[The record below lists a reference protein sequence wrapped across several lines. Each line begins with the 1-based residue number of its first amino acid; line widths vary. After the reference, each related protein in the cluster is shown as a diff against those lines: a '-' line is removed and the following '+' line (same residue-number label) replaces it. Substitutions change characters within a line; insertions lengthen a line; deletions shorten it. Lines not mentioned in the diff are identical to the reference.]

1 MFIFAHIFAG
11 SVFGLVLGKF
21 LRDTRI
27 IPICIVSSIL
37 SDLIDKPLGYIL
49 FPDVLGPSR
58 TYFHALLAVMVITA
72 LALLAWR
79 FRSSMLLLLVA
90 MTVLLH
96 QLIDGMWHEP
106 VTWLY
111 PLLGPFQPYHDIN
124 YFKTYFWL
132 EISSPS
138 EWVFLFATLVVLS
151 LVYVDHVTLQV
162 PPWISRMRTPA
173 WYAVLLLLFVLGSYS
188 LWSGTTGSGN
198 LMTPYNTPLNNMMM
212 GIVALTGFC
221 ILVVFLFVTSPPG
234 SLKKQLQNLVL
245 L

>member
-11 SVFGLVLGKF
+11 SVFGLVFGK
-21 LRDTRI
+21 LLHDTRI
-27 IPICIVSSIL
+27 IPVCIASSIL
-37 SDLIDKPLGYIL
+37 SDLIDKPVGYIL

-58 TYFHALLAVMVITA
+58 TYFHALLAVIIITA

-79 FRSSMLLLLVA
+79 FRSSILIFMVA
-90 MTVLLH
+90 MSVLLH

-124 YFKTYFWL
+124 YFNTYFWL

-151 LVYVDHVTLQV
+151 LVYADDIPLQAS
-162 PPWISRMRTPA
+162 PWISSVRKPA
-173 WYAVLLLLFVLGSYS
+173 GYAMLLLLVVLGSFS
-188 LWSGTTGSGN
+188 LWSGITGTGN
-198 LMTPYNTPLNNMMM
+198 LMTLYNTPQNNMIM
-212 GIVALTGFC
+212 GIEALTGFC
-221 ILVVFLFVTSPPG
+221 ILVVFLFVTSPG
-234 SLKKQLQNLVL
+234 GRSEYDYRT
-245 L
+245 

>member
-58 TYFHALLAVMVITA
+58 TYFHALLAVIVITA

-151 LVYVDHVTLQV
+151 LVYSDHVTLQV
-162 PPWISRMRTPA
+162 PPWISRVRKPA
-173 WYAVLLLLFVLGSYS
+173 WYVVVVFLAVLGLSS
-188 LWSGTTGSGN
+188 LWSGSTGSGN
-198 LMTPYNTPLNNMMM
+198 VLAPYNTAETNMMM
-212 GIVALTGFC
+212 GIVALTGFF
-221 ILVVFLFVTSPPG
+221 ILAVFLFVMCPTDS
-234 SLKKQLQNLVL
+234 SKNNYRT
-245 L
+245 

>member
-27 IPICIVSSIL
+27 IPICIVSSVL
-37 SDLIDKPLGYIL
+37 SDLIDKSLGYIL

-79 FRSSMLLLLVA
+79 LWSSILIFMVA

-124 YFKTYFWL
+124 YFQTYFWL
-132 EISSPS
+132 EISSLS

-162 PPWISRMRTPA
+162 PPWISRMQTPA
-173 WYAVLLLLFVLGSYS
+173 WYVVVVILAVLGLSS
-188 LWSGTTGSGN
+188 LWSGSTGTGN
-198 LMTPYNTPLNNMMM
+198 VMAPYNTPENNMIM

-221 ILVVFLFVTSPPG
+221 ILVVFLFMMSPGG
-234 SLKKQLQNLVL
+234 SLKNKGKL
-245 L
+245 LF

>member
-11 SVFGLVLGKF
+11 SVFGLVLWKF

-37 SDLIDKPLGYIL
+37 SDLIDKPVGYIL

-79 FRSSMLLLLVA
+79 FRGSILIFMVA

-111 PLLGPFQPYHDIN
+111 PLLGPFHPYHEIN

-138 EWVFLFATLVVLS
+138 EWVFLFATLLVLS
-151 LVYVDHVTLQV
+151 LVYADCATLQV
-162 PPWISRMRTPA
+162 SPWIVRVRKPA
-173 WYAVLLLLFVLGSYS
+173 WYTMLLLLLVLGSYS
-188 LWSGTTGSGN
+188 LWSGTTGAGN
-198 LMTPYNTPLNNMMM
+198 LMTPYNTPQNNMML

-221 ILVVFLFVTSPPG
+221 ILAVFFCVMCPTDS
-234 SLKKQLQNLVL
+234 SKNNYRT
-245 L
+245 